1 MIITLSGMIGSG
13 KSTLTTILSD
23 YLGTPAYYESV
34 TDNPILKLFYKDPN
48 RYAFLLQVYF
58 LNTRFSSMKQALK
71 TNNSIMDRSIYE
83 DSLFFHT
90 NASLGRV
97 GVGDDSKNQ
106 VSVYDNLLENMLEEI
121 KGMPKKSPDLMIGIK
136 VSYETMIK
144 RINLRGREFEQP
156 KNDPGL
162 VSYYNRL
169 LDEYDKFFNGGYNAS
184 PILIIDGDKYDF
196 VDNEEDREEV
206 LNQISDKLKS
216 MGLLDSSFIGKEYSR
231 NQVDN
236 MLDKVQSV
244 IV

>member
-34 TDNPILKLFYKDPN
+34 TDNPILKLFYKDPT
-48 RYAFLLQVYF
+48 RYAFLLQIYF

-97 GVGDDSKNQ
+97 GVGDDSEKQ

-144 RINLRGREFEQP
+144 RINIRGRDFEQP

-169 LDEYDKFFNGGYNAS
+169 LDEYEKFFNGGYTAS

-196 VDNEEDREEV
+196 VENEEDREVV
-206 LNQISDKLKS
+206 LNQISDEMKS
-216 MGLLDSSFIGKEYSR
+216 LGLIDSSFIGKEYSR
-231 NQVDN
+231 KQVDN
-236 MLDKVQSV
+236 MLDKAQSV

>member
-1 MIITLSGMIGSG
+1 
-13 KSTLTTILSD
+13 
-23 YLGTPAYYESV
+23 
-34 TDNPILKLFYKDPN
+34 
-48 RYAFLLQVYF
+48 
-58 LNTRFSSMKQALK
+58 
-71 TNNSIMDRSIYE
+71 
-83 DSLFFHT
+83 
-90 NASLGRV
+90 
-97 GVGDDSKNQ
+97 
-106 VSVYDNLLENMLEEI
+106 
-121 KGMPKKSPDLMIGIK
+121 
-136 VSYETMIK
+136 MIK

-216 MGLLDSSFIGKEYSR
+216 IGLLDSSFVGKEYSR

>member
-1 MIITLSGMIGSG
+1 MIITLAGMIGSG

-34 TDNPILKLFYKDPN
+34 TDNPILKLFYKDPK
-48 RYAFLLQVYF
+48 RYAFLLQIYF

-97 GVGDDSKNQ
+97 GVGDDSEKQ
-106 VSVYDNLLENMLEEI
+106 VSVYDHLLENMLEEI

-144 RINLRGREFEQP
+144 RINIRGRDFEQP

-169 LDEYDKFFNGGYNAS
+169 LDEYEKFFNGGYTAS
-184 PILIIDGDKYDF
+184 PILVIDGDKYDF
-196 VDNEEDREEV
+196 VENEEDREVV
-206 LNQISDKLKS
+206 LNQISDKMKS
-216 MGLLDSSFIGKEYSR
+216 MGLLADNFTGKEYSR
-231 NQVDN
+231 KQVGN

-244 IV
+244 IE